1 MDPLGRGRPIRDR
14 RLRRIDVVCVVVV
27 VVAVV
32 ALGVW
37 IVTHAG
43 GGVLN
48 QG

>member
-1 MDPLGRGRPIRDR
+1 MIRRPQAPKSRADR
-14 RLRRIDVVCVVVV
+14 VLEAVCVLVVILSF
-27 VVAVV
+27 V
-32 ALGVW
+32 ALALW